1 MADGMD
7 YEMLPE
13 TAQLLKLWEQGNA
26 HIRMGVEKP
35 KEIGIAMGLIDSL
48 SKVQRGRVIIDAIT
62 LVDVL
67 SQVIRAMH
75 DGHSNTAIK
84 HGLD

>member
-35 KEIGIAMGLIDSL
+35 KEIGIAMGLIGSL

-62 LVDVL
+62 LVDAL
-67 SQVIRAMH
+67 SQVLKAMQEGKF
-75 DGHSNTAIK
+75 DSSIK
-84 HGLD
+84 YGLD